1 MRGDSQE
8 LLFPKTL
15 TDKDE
20 KRMIIDTIVTD
31 MDGTLLAPGP
41 KISDYTMRVMNEC
54 KRRGIRIIP
63 ASGRTRSSVRPYVEQ
78 LDTGMP
84 YISCNGAEIVSAD
97 HQMLHQ
103 AVLDLELQREIVEY
117 MQNAGFYIQV
127 YRDDCFY
134 YAAECRHSQNYKKSS
149 GMTGIAVGDLL
160 SFLHFPTPKILT
172 INDPDEVQR
181 MLPIVSEKFADRVE
195 FTISEANFLEAEP
208 VGACKGN
215 ALRRLAEMRGDIVPE
230 RTLTFGDSLNDMSL
244 LAYTPNS
251 VAMGNA
257 REELKQAA
265 AYVCRPTT
273 EDGLARFVEEHVLA
287 HMA

>member
-1 MRGDSQE
+1 
-8 LLFPKTL
+8 
-15 TDKDE
+15 
-20 KRMIIDTIVTD
+20 MIIDTIVTD

-41 KISDYTMRVMNEC
+41 VITEYTLRVMNEC
-54 KRRGIRIIP
+54 KRRGIRLIP

-78 LDTGMP
+78 LNTGMP

-97 HQMLHQ
+97 HEILYQ
-103 AVLDLELQREIVEY
+103 AVMDLALQREIVQY
-117 MQNAGFYIQV
+117 MQNAGFYVQV

-134 YAAECRHSQNYKKSS
+134 YASECRHSMNYKKSS
-149 GMTGIAVGDLL
+149 GMTGVEVGDLL

-172 INDPDEVQR
+172 INDPAEVQR
-181 MLPIVSEKFADRVE
+181 MMPIVQEKFAGRVE
-195 FTISEANFLEAEP
+195 FSISQPNFLEAEP

-215 ALRRLAEMRGDIVPE
+215 ALKKLAEMRGDIVPE
-230 RTLTFGDSLNDMSL
+230 RTLVFGDNQNDLSL

-257 REELKQAA
+257 LEEVKQAA
-265 AYVCRPTT
+265 TYVCRPNT

>member
-1 MRGDSQE
+1 
-8 LLFPKTL
+8 
-15 TDKDE
+15 
-20 KRMIIDTIVTD
+20 MIIDTIVTD

-103 AVLDLELQREIVEY
+103 AVLDLDLQREIVEY

-181 MLPIVSEKFADRVE
+181 MLPIVSEKFAGRVE

-215 ALRRLAEMRGDIVPE
+215 ALKRLAEMRGDIVPE
-230 RTLTFGDSLNDMSL
+230 RTLTFGDSLNDISML
-244 LAYTPNS
+244 TWAKYG
-251 VAMGNA
+251 VAVGNA
-257 REELKQAA
+257 WPQVKAA
-265 AYVCRPTT
+265 VSLTCDTNQNQ
-273 EDGLARFVEEHVLA
+273 GVARFICEHVLGEEFEA
-287 HMA
+287 